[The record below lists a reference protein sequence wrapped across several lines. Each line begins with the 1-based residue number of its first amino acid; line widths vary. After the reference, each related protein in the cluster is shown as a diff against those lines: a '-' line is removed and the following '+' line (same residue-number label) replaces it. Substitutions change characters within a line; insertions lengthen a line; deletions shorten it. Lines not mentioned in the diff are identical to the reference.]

1 MEEEDPK
8 FRTQAISTPT
18 LTEVM
23 RESLERQDSRLISK
37 HIADDVEK
45 NNKKYW
51 DLFYKRNET
60 RFFKDRNW
68 TVNEFREFV
77 DEDLGSGVLLE
88 VGCGVGNFIFP
99 LLSWSNIQYI
109 HACDIS
115 PRAVDF
121 VKQNPLYDTNKIN
134 AFTCDITQDSVLSQV
149 PASSVDIATLIFVL
163 SAIHPDKFSAVV
175 KNLHSLLKPGGIVLF
190 RDYGLYDMAQLRF
203 KPGRKISDNLYMRQ
217 DKTRSYFF
225 STELVTE
232 LFTLNG
238 FEIINCSYITRKTV
252 NVKENI
258 DVDRTF
264 LQAKVKKSALN
275 S

>member
-8 FRTQAISTPT
+8 FRTLAVSTPT